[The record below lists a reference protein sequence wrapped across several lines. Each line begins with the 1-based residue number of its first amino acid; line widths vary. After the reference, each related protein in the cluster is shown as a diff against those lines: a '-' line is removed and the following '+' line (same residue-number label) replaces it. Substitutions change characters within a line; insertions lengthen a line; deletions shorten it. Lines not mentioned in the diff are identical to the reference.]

1 MKTNP
6 YILTGLLPMIV
17 AVAPAQ
23 QAQTAPAADTV
34 QMVLDRM
41 VADKVIDPKPTTSS
55 RKVSNRFSRRGS
67 NRQSEVWN
75 HFRALQNGS
84 ESINDFPWISYVLTA
99 YLESSNSRVVRLMNV
114 SFIRDDVGMRVAP
127 LELIHQLLAAGADP
141 NVSKTID
148 ERSAARVSALLTIR
162 VSALAIA
169 AACSADI
176 TKALLDAGAS
186 LDVVELDYG
195 EDDNG
200 EDNNGEGDKP
210 LGILAVAMHGAYMAE
225 TSEAEMTKVVDL
237 LLAAGAD
244 VNGKDAEGVNALF
257 WAARM
262 GATDL
267 CLKLIKAGADTTLQ
281 VNDDFDEND
290 RGEPKEVSATD
301 AALTV
306 GQLDTVR
313 ALVAAGVPSV
323 TLAREAGEDVAEF
336 LLSDNENKK
345 KMIANGFDV
354 NRNVKDMPL
363 LMLATAL
370 KLNDTVQ
377 IMLEAGADANAVN
390 KGGLNALFVAVRLD
404 DAPMADML
412 LSKGA
417 KADASISVSSRDVE
431 LAQLI
436 SSIDMLEVFE
446 KYGFDLSKNI
456 DSESIAALFMNA
468 LTMKRFATN
477 VSGKEKA
484 QKLIDRLIAAGYDT
498 TKPIETP
505 FVSQASGLSLIVLS
519 CDLDLLKQV
528 LAAGADLKAVDA
540 EKSLVSTLL
549 ESAGHGEEEQPE
561 MLAMLKYLVEAGVN
575 LNVASPYDSTE
586 SIVEYLI
593 DNGCMQSLQIL
604 LDAGL
609 DLNAENVQAS
619 KLMRNAIENG
629 DAETCR
635 LLATHGVKLKGNALA
650 VAAILGDVEKCREL
664 LADGAKINVSF
675 RRHTPLVYAAYMGN
689 PEVCKL
695 LIEAGA
701 DVNAKDNSEWTPVD
715 AAVDRCDIEMLK
727 LLVAAGASVADRND
741 LLVQAAAMPDANMCR
756 ELIAMGVPVQSKPG
770 TDSALHAA
778 VQESDALDTVM
789 VLIDAGADV
798 NAPDENGDTPLIRA
812 VQASSSLTDKSPLYR
827 MLVKAG
833 ADVNIKGKQGKSA
846 AEMVKKSNRSS
857 SMRYQSTRRSF

>member
-41 VADKVIDPKPTTSS
+41 VADKVIDPTPTTSS
-55 RKVSNRFSRRGS
+55 RKVSNRFSRRGR

-127 LELIHQLLAAGADP
+127 PELIQQLLAAGADP
-141 NVSKTID
+141 NVSKAID
-148 ERSAARVSALLTIR
+148 DRSAARVSALLTIR

-200 EDNNGEGDKP
+200 EGDKP
-210 LGILAVAMHGAYMAE
+210 LGILAVAMHGACMAE

-290 RGEPKEVSATD
+290 GGEPKEVSATD

-370 KLNDTVQ
+370 RLNDTVQ

-468 LTMKRFATN
+468 LTMKRFATK
-477 VSGKEKA
+477 VSEKEKA

-540 EKSLVSTLL
+540 EMSLVSALL
-549 ESAGHGEEEQPE
+549 ESAGNDEEEQPE

-575 LNVASPYDSTE
+575 LNVASPHTNSE

-664 LADGAKINVSF
+664 LAGGAKLNVSF

-741 LLVQAAAMPDANMCR
+741 LLVQAAAIPDANMCR

-778 VQESDALDTVM
+778 VQEYDALDTVM

-833 ADVNIKGKQGKSA
+833 ADENIKGKQGKSA

-857 SMRYQSTRRSF
+857 SMRYYSTRRSF